1 MKLPE
6 HLSTLRRLGANTL
19 VLVLLALALAACD
32 NMRNQP
38 RYDPL
43 EPSTFFPDQRS
54 ARPPVPGTVPL
65 GALDQEP
72 EFYTGR
78 TPEGLL
84 LEEMPLEVSLE
95 LLQRGQERYNIYCTP
110 CHGMDG
116 YGEGMIVQR
125 GFPPP
130 QSFHT
135 DRLRGAPDGH
145 FYDVITNGFG
155 RMFDYSYRIQPEDRW
170 AIVAYI
176 RALQLSQF
184 ATPEDVPPDQRQQLE
199 GTSQ

>member
-1 MKLPE
+1 
-6 HLSTLRRLGANTL
+6 LGM
-19 VLVLLALALAACD
+19 AACD

-54 ARPPVPGTVPL
+54 ARPPVVGSVARGTMEQ
-65 GALDQEP
+65 DQEY
-72 EFYTGR
+72 YTGR
-78 TPEGLL
+78 TPDGLL
-84 LEEMPLEVSLE
+84 IEEMPVELSLE

-110 CHGMDG
+110 CHGIDG
-116 YGEGMIVQR
+116 YGQGMIVQR

-135 DRLRGAPDGH
+135 DRLRGAPDGY

-170 AIVAYI
+170 AVVAYI

-199 GTSQ
+199 GNSQ